1 VEADDSRI
9 PIHERVELPETLIP
23 ADSRVEIDA
32 KITAGGTNFPPCPP
46 CHPSSLPRSADTRKL
61 TRAAVVLGYFT
72 TGHRMTDEELKAVK
86 GRMWEE

>member
-1 VEADDSRI
+1 MSCPFRGQSTCEAGHLLTQGSI

-32 KITAGGTNFPPCPP
+32 KITAGMFGDLLGRISLLNF
-46 CHPSSLPRSADTRKL
+46 TI
-61 TRAAVVLGYFT
+61 GYFT
-72 TGHRMTDEELKAVK
+72 AGKRMTAEELKAIQ